1 MAYGG
6 ADDFL
11 TVRWYDGLLVRCD
24 HLLQTD
30 ARVSALFSQIARIA
44 LDQPGLI
51 HIDSDMAV
59 GSQLIEVAGVRRE
72 DTGGTR
78 ISFGV
83 LRPFRGVSPDG
94 HFVIGLPSGA
104 RVPGAPAPEL
114 SGSIDPDQ
122 TAPSYLVCAAQEDSE
137 DVNVKRARTA
147 EQPIQLAYPGLS
159 IELVPPEHY
168 ASNSGSDYAGH
179 VPLALVAVEGDKA
192 EINTSYFPPVVVLK
206 LIEFFN
212 TDVVNALSRALEE
225 LCQVSTEYLAA
236 GGSLFS
242 REGVSVDLRT
252 RYNYYHVLNAML
264 LSKSGMLRRFRDI
277 SPSRLLNEMMYPLTR
292 WFDQYYDSLKDR
304 RASLAPLSGLSSNLR
319 ALSSKDLWMRSDEL
333 LALSLEFVMG
343 INDTIR
349 EIA

>member
-1 MAYGG
+1 MAYDA

-72 DTGGTR
+72 EAGGTR
-78 ISFGV
+78 VSFNV
-83 LRPFRGVSPDG
+83 LRPFRAVSPDG
-94 HFVIGLPSGA
+94 HFIIGLPNSSRA
-104 RVPGAPAPEL
+104 PGVPAPEV
-114 SGSIDPDQ
+114 SGLIGSDQ
-122 TAPSYLVCAAQEDSE
+122 TATSYLVCAGQGDSV
-137 DVNVKRARTA
+137 DVNLKRARTA
-147 EQPIQLAYPGLS
+147 EQPIELAYPSLR
-159 IELVPPEHY
+159 IELVPPELCVNH
-168 ASNSGSDYAGH
+168 SGSGYPACL
-179 VPLALVAVEGDKA
+179 PLALLAVEGEKA
-192 EINTSYFPPVVVLK
+192 EIDTSYFPPVVMLK

-212 TDVVNALSRALEE
+212 TDVVSALLRALEE

-236 GGSLFS
+236 GGHLFS

-252 RYNYYHVLNAML
+252 RYNYYHVLNAIL
-264 LSKSGMLRRFRDI
+264 LSRSGMLRRFREL
-277 SPSRLLNEMMYPLTR
+277 SPSGLLDGMMYPLTR
-292 WFDQYYDSLKDR
+292 WFDQYYDSLKER
-304 RASLAPLSGLSSNLR
+304 RASLTPLATLSSKLR
-319 ALSSKDLWMRSDEL
+319 ALSGKDLCVRTDDL